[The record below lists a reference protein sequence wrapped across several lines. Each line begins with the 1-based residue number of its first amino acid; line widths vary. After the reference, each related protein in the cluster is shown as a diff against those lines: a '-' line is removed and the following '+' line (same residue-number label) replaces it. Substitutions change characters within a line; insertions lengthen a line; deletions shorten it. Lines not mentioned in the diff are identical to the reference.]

1 MARTE
6 LAEGELQ
13 VDGDRLVDIGPESV
27 ERLVGGNSGLVEATE
42 VGELGLQVLVQLR
55 KLVPVPD
62 PRHLLQRR
70 SGPRHG
76 FLEMTR
82 LGGERLWDWEGRSK
96 QPVQG
101 TVVQLP
107 SPIRR

>member
-82 LGGERLWDWEGRSK
+82 LGGAPLGLGRSLK
-96 QPVQG
+96 AAG
-101 TVVQLP
+101 A
-107 SPIRR
+107 RH